1 MEDTTYFLGKTIQEE
16 SELARLIGQSRMMG
30 EVIGDLFPPSVD
42 IDPQTFHRILDI
54 GSGSGDWCLQVA
66 EAFPNC
72 QVVGIDLLA
81 TMVNYGKAQARSR
94 NLHNVHFVVMNALQ
108 PLEFADETFDLI
120 SMRFGTSSFVRRS
133 DRGPLFQELL
143 RLLRP
148 GGAFVCTDIDIGI
161 TNSMAWGQILQ
172 WIAGVMHVRLGSE
185 GKGFSIGTVAMLGK
199 YFQDAGFESIQ
210 YFPYYFDAS
219 SSSSYHDTWAQD
231 AFLIIHQIK
240 PIVIKWLQVRE
251 EQFEAVAEQALE
263 EMRRDDFRHVSFL
276 LSVVGKKPLT

>member
-66 EAFPNC
+66 EAYPNC

-81 TMVNYGKAQARSR
+81 TMVNYGKAQASSR

-120 SMRFGTSSFVRRS
+120 SMRFGTSFVLS
-133 DRGPLFQELL
+133 SYWGSLFQEFR
-143 RLLRP
+143 RLLHP
-148 GGAFVCTDIDIGI
+148 GGALVCTEIDLGI
-161 TNSMAWGQILQ
+161 TNSMAWGQLLQ
-172 WIAGVMHVRLGSE
+172 WLAEVAHIRKASE

-199 YFQDAGFESIQ
+199 YFQDAQFDNIQ

-219 SSSSYHDTWAQD
+219 ASSSYHDAWAQD
-231 AFLIIHQIK
+231 AFMLIHQIK
-240 PIVIKWLQVRE
+240 PMVIQWLHVNE
-251 EQFEAVAEQALE
+251 EQFEAVAQQGLE